1 MHKLHQYAACVV
13 VVVSVKFFL
22 LCRRCCLIYLP
33 CENVISGTCVTNCQL
48 TSTDSGVEATSEV
61 LSLEAALVE
70 ISMGLVVDVVGQV
83 VGGVVVEEWVAE
95 VDFVIRVGVE
105 EEVVVVIWG

>member
-1 MHKLHQYAACVV
+1 M
-13 VVVSVKFFL
+13 
-22 LCRRCCLIYLP
+22 
-33 CENVISGTCVTNCQL
+33 
-48 TSTDSGVEATSEV
+48 
-61 LSLEAALVE
+61 EAALVE

-83 VGGVVVEEWVAE
+83 VGVVVVEEWVAE